1 MVKQV
6 SLRYQP
12 QKQLFRLISHIRIE
26 RMKKY
31 WLLILAITAIIIG
44 LLMYYAYA
52 SPLKISSEE
61 AKRRIFDRKVDV
73 VLDVRTNLE
82 YNLGHYPESLHIPT
96 GELNDRIEKEVPN
109 KEARILVY
117 CNTGQ
122 RSRAAAELL
131 HAKGYKNTRYITG
144 PHWSLLN

>member
-1 MVKQV
+1 
-6 SLRYQP
+6 
-12 QKQLFRLISHIRIE
+12 
-26 RMKKY
+26 MKKFG
-31 WLLILAITAIIIG
+31 LLILTIVALIIG
-44 LLMYYAYA
+44 ALLYYAHA
-52 SPLKISSEE
+52 SPLKISAEE

-96 GELNDRIEKEVPN
+96 GELNDRIERSVPN
-109 KEARILVY
+109 KDAKILVY

-131 HAKGYKNTRYITG
+131 HAKGYKETRYIVS
-144 PHWSLLN
+144 PYWSLLN